1 MSIRIA
7 LTSAKGGTG
16 KTTTALNLAVALAEK
31 GHSTLLVDLDPQGG
45 VGLSLGKGDTELIG
59 LAEVLGRQSS
69 LDEALLS
76 TKLSGLA
83 LLPRGRLDPID
94 VPDYEDALQS
104 STVLQG
110 ILNTLDERFRY
121 VLLDTPSGLGKIPRA
136 ALAIANFVLL
146 PLQAD
151 PLALRSVS
159 QVLRVMAHV
168 REHENPGLELL
179 GILPTMVRLRED
191 ASLNVM
197 NALWGGFSG
206 VLETAIPRAEVFASA
221 SDKGLPVAFLAG
233 PVSPE
238 ARRFELLAAEIDTIV
253 AKRSGVTG
261 EGHDR
266 PQRTLL

>member
-1 MSIRIA
+1 MSIRIT

-31 GHSTLLVDLDPQGG
+31 GHSTLLVDLDPQGA
-45 VGLSLGKGDTELIG
+45 VGLSLGKSDTELIG
-59 LAEVLGRQSS
+59 LAEVLVRHTS
-69 LDEALLS
+69 LDEALLT
-76 TKLSGLA
+76 TKLSGLT
-83 LLPRGRLDPID
+83 LLPRGRLDPVD

-104 STVLQG
+104 SAVLG
-110 ILNTLDERFRY
+110 GLLDALAERYRY

-136 ALAIANFVLL
+136 ALATSDYALL

-151 PLALRSVS
+151 PLALRSLS

-168 REHENPGLELL
+168 REHENPRLELL
-179 GILPTMVRLRED
+179 GILPTMVRLKED

-197 NALWGGFSG
+197 NALWGGFTG
-206 VLETAIPRAEVFASA
+206 VLETTIPRTEVFANA
-221 SDKGLPVAFLAG
+221 SDKGLPVAFMAG

-238 ARRFELLAAEIDTIV
+238 ARRFELLAAEIDSLV